1 MAGCLLHICSAKS
14 KASSE
19 ELGGVGR
26 NKLINTLEQR
36 QIGPVT
42 PWLLAPHTHQQLR
55 HYTHTNTHT
64 SPTTHRPEA
73 SPPCVTDNAS
83 RYNCY

>member
-19 ELGGVGR
+19 ELGGAGR

-42 PWLLAPHTHQQLR
+42 PWLLAPHQQLR
-55 HYTHTNTHT
+55 HYTHARTRHYTA
-64 SPTTHRPEA
+64 A
-73 SPPCVTDNAS
+73 SVCYRQRLPIIVIN
-83 RYNCY
+83 NCLLP

>member
-19 ELGGVGR
+19 ELGGAGR

-42 PWLLAPHTHQQLR
+42 PWLLAPHQQLR
-55 HYTHTNTHT
+55 HFPHYTHARAHT
-64 SPTTHRPEA
+64 SLRSGQRLLPTT
-73 SPPCVTDNAS
+73 PPC
-83 RYNCY
+83 NCY